1 MTEAYGFT
9 HQMSG
14 FVELSSSSQ
23 ASRSG
28 PDYSHSL
35 TRSLSRYFW
44 IHPALSP
51 GVVYDVILYVLD
63 GHRVIVN
70 TQNAG
75 AL

>member
-1 MTEAYGFT
+1 MTEAYSFT
-9 HQMSG
+9 HQMSC
-14 FVELSSSSQ
+14 FVELGSSSM

-35 TRSLSRYFW
+35 TRSLRRYFW

-51 GVVYDVILYVLD
+51 GMVYDVILYVFD
-63 GHRVIVN
+63 GHWVIVN
-70 TQNAG
+70 TQYAG